1 MSGTWKAFFPEDGET
16 IDDAWEVKAKTH
28 PVTQRPMF
36 MDAEDA
42 AQRACE
48 IDYDERD
55 GWERNHDS
63 SFMIIVVSPL
73 GTQHSFNGRHQPS
86 VDHTVEEVK

>member
-1 MSGTWKAFFPEDGET
+1 MTDTWKAFFPEDGET
-16 IDDAWEVKAKTH
+16 VEDAWEVKAKTH

-48 IDYDERD
+48 MDYDERD

-63 SFMIIVVSPL
+63 SFLIVVISPL
-73 GTQHSFNGRHQPS
+73 GTHHSFTGRHQPS
-86 VDHTVEEVK
+86 IDHTVEEVK